1 MSTRGHRSP
10 TAARRRR
17 WGGLGWALVAGAL
30 AGLVLAGARSAPA
43 DAAVPANQRL
53 VVLLRN
59 HLARATPG
67 PGGRHVMTVRARSV
81 LTHVRTSL
89 PVLDAATSR
98 GESWLRVRLP
108 GRPNGHTGWIA
119 ASHTLPGATPWRLV
133 VDLSAR
139 SVSVYRNGRVARRF
153 RAVVGKPA
161 TPTPRGAFFV
171 EEVVAISP
179 RDTGGPF
186 ALATS
191 AYSSV
196 FQEFEGGPGQTAIHG
211 TTGLSGRPGTAV
223 SFGCVRVSPSAITW
237 LARRVVAGTPLT
249 VRK

>member
-1 MSTRGHRSP
+1 MSTVGHPSRTADRRMRRGGIG
-10 TAARRRR
+10 AA
-17 WGGLGWALVAGAL
+17 LMAGAL
-30 AGLVLAGARSAPA
+30 AVLVLAAAPTAPA
-43 DAAVPANQRL
+43 GAAVPTGQPL
-53 VVLLRN
+53 VVLLRD
-59 HLARATPG
+59 HVARAAPG
-67 PGGRHVMTVRARSV
+67 SGGHHVMTVRGRTA
-81 LTHVRTSL
+81 LTRVRTAL

-119 ASHTLPGATPWRLV
+119 ASHTLPASTPWRLI

-139 SVSVYRNGRVARRF
+139 SVTAYRGGRLARRF

-171 EEVVAISP
+171 EEVVAVS
-179 RDTGGPF
+179 RSDTGGPF

-211 TTGLSGRPGTAV
+211 TTRLSGRPGTAV
-223 SFGCVRVSPSAITW
+223 SFGCVRVSPAGITW

-249 VRK
+249 IRK